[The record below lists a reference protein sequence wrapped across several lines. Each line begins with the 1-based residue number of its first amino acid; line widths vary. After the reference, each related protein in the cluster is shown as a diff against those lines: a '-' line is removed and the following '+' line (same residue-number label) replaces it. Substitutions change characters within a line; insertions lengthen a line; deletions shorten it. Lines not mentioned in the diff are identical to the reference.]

1 MPRKSVSLKIYY
13 LQETIND
20 YKVVSLTIK
29 QIKTNHP
36 SKEIIGVEGNQ
47 LISKKIV
54 LCITGSVAAYRAID
68 LSRLLMRHGAEVH
81 PVMTNSAASFITK
94 EIMKWATGND
104 VVTSLTP
111 NLEHIELA
119 DYNKSDLI
127 IVYPCTAN
135 TIGKFASGID
145 DSPVTTLLSVGIG
158 SGIPILIAPAMHQ
171 SMYENKIIVRNIMAL
186 KTHGVLFVEP
196 IILENKAKI
205 ASPIEVLDFVLK
217 VALKTRKDQS
227 KKVLIT
233 AGSTIERID
242 PVRVLT
248 NLSSGKMGLSIANMA
263 SRLGHEVILIYGH
276 GQVDP
281 PANANL
287 KAIRVETASQMY
299 EKVKSEVSTNCPDVV
314 FHCAAVSDYT
324 FPNPLKRKINSTKK
338 ELKIRLKPTK
348 KIVNEIKK
356 WNKKVILVAFK
367 AEYNVS
373 SNSLIVS
380 AIKKL
385 KECDA
390 DFIVAN
396 DLSTKGGGYGSG
408 SNEVFVIDR
417 YKKITHLPIQDKD
430 TIAKKLLGLI
440 IGNEL

>member
-1 MPRKSVSLKIYY
+1 MHRKSVSLKIYY
-13 LQETIND
+13 LLETIND

-36 SKEIIGVEGNQ
+36 SEEIIGSEGNQ

-171 SMYENKIIVRNIMAL
+171 SMYENKIIGRNIMAL
-186 KTHGVLFVEP
+186 KAHGVLFVEP

-248 NLSSGKMGLSIANMA
+248 NLSSGKMGLSIANVA

-299 EKVKSEVSTNCPDVV
+299 EKVKSEISTNYPDVV

-356 WNKKVILVAFK
+356 WNKKAILVAFK
-367 AEYNVS
+367 AEHNVS

-396 DLSTKGGGYGSG
+396 DLSTKGGGYGSD
-408 SNEVFVIDR
+408 SNEVFVIDK
-417 YKKITHLPIQDKD
+417 YKKITHLPIQDKE

-440 IGNEL
+440 IGNDR